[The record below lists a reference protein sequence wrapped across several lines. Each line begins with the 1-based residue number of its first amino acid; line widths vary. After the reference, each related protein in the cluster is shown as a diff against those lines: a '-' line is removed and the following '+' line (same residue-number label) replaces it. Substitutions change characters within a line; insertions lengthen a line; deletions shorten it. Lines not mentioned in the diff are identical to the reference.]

1 MVSWLIS
8 FVHSGSAS
16 HYMFYFCRQ
25 LTSQNQY
32 WCGRPCWVWYC
43 SDFISKGLGW
53 IGQRPETKS
62 GPALCDLVPNP
73 ASFLFWRPIIDWAI
87 SMGKQTI
94 VNKLRNILWKKLTFT
109 KRNLCAKRCS
119 SVLSISDWACL
130 LSVHYFRLNAFLPSY
145 FHLKI
150 VLLPGLWNVLRL
162 TNNRRCLLRNQQA
175 DFQRTWVA
183 PSLGT
188 ILMLQL

>member
-1 MVSWLIS
+1 MHPNRNRCYFCITSGKSNMLVRTDALVHWEPRFNMLSRAKIFATWCNVLMHALILRA
-8 FVHSGSAS
+8 FAS
-16 HYMFYFCRQ
+16 IWFLGWYLLSTAVRHRIICFISCRQ

-94 VNKLRNILWKKLTFT
+94 VNKLRNILL
-109 KRNLCAKRCS
+109 
-119 SVLSISDWACL
+119 
-130 LSVHYFRLNAFLPSY
+130 
-145 FHLKI
+145 
-150 VLLPGLWNVLRL
+150 
-162 TNNRRCLLRNQQA
+162 
-175 DFQRTWVA
+175 
-183 PSLGT
+183 
-188 ILMLQL
+188 